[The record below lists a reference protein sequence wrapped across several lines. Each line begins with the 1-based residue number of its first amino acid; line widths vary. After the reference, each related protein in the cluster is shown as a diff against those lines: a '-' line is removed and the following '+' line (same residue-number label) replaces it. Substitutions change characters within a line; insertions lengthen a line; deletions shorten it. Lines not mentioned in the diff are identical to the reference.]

1 MTNNSAT
8 AVSTRSA
15 LLDRGS
21 LLHPQRDRGGR
32 GPIYTGPA
40 AARPLSAPPLT
51 DTSSAGTRY
60 TRHSKPSHRTRLTAS
75 KPGSG
80 NNRHAHRR
88 RRPAEVLVQLAT
100 ECGAEQ
106 PRPRRGRGSGSYV
119 VQVDDG
125 LGDANFLDELVP
137 VDGQQL
143 GNTTPGDSRKPE
155 GGEDGDLPVNQA
167 APRRGPQATI
177 PTHNPLDG
185 GSNPPR
191 PISGKPRSERGSP
204 PSGTQSLAPRS
215 ADWAT
220 PSGGFEGG
228 NRQMRKNRVS
238 LDLKDHVCRRRFSGE
253 RADRPTATDRQ
264 PACRAGPSFPRANL
278 EYRTACPSSR

>member
-1 MTNNSAT
+1 M
-8 AVSTRSA
+8 
-15 LLDRGS
+15 DRGS
-21 LLHPQRDRGGR
+21 LLHPQRDPARAWRPGADLHRFGRRSAVECASVDGHVVGGNSVHTAFKAKPPDASDGFEAGIGEQSSRASTKATRRGPGPARDGVRGG
-32 GPIYTGPA
+32 A
-40 AARPLSAPPLT
+40 AA
-51 DTSSAGTRY
+51 SS
-60 TRHSKPSHRTRLTAS
+60 PRTRIRILRR
-75 KPGSG
+75 PGG
-80 NNRHAHRR
+80 RRARR
-88 RRPAEVLVQLAT
+88 RQL
-100 ECGAEQ
+100 
-106 PRPRRGRGSGSYV
+106 PRRAGPGRW
-119 VQVDDG
+119 
-125 LGDANFLDELVP
+125 
-137 VDGQQL
+137 QQL

-220 PSGGFEGG
+220 PPGGFEGG